1 MVGITISFICF
12 VFSLYFFFSNYSFT
26 LSYIIKNY
34 TEMLTHLCITMFTS
48 GSAQKKRKKR
58 KKGVDFTIY
67 HFYPVSQE

>member
-1 MVGITISFICF
+1 
-12 VFSLYFFFSNYSFT
+12 
-26 LSYIIKNY
+26 
-34 TEMLTHLCITMFTS
+34 MLTHLCITMFTS